1 MPTTRPGGAPC
12 GPSPSAW
19 TTTAPTI
26 ASADDASTT
35 ACHGHAA
42 SLARMPCGI
51 AVPSVSMPTS
61 QPSAAA
67 GRAPTHWTIIFMPS
81 G

>member
-1 MPTTRPGGAPC
+1 VRAV
-12 GPSPSAW
+12 AERVDDDR
-19 TTTAPTI
+19 
-26 ASADDASTT
+26 ADDRERRRREHAPPAT
-35 ACHGHAA
+35 ATPA

-67 GRAPTHWTIIFMPS
+67 GTAPTHWTIIFMPS